1 MNKYW
6 LYILLLNIFFADA
19 QTQTDT
25 VVSPAEPIVEE
36 VVYGE
41 KVTPNKPVIAA
52 DSLAKDSLPI
62 TQKKFRTAYKE
73 NYTGTDFIYSYEK
86 LAEKTWQDKLR
97 EWLRDFFDFD
107 INANS
112 SWMDVLWEVFKFS
125 AIILFVLLL
134 AWLIRYVIVN
144 DIHLFFVK
152 KPKAQ
157 VQVYDLEKN
166 IHEVDFD
173 QLIKDAVNNNEYRLT
188 VRYHFL
194 RLLKNMSAKN
204 IIDWHPD
211 KTNHEYKNELTRKD
225 LSADFEYLAYIY
237 ENIWYGEFD
246 IDQVKFDTIAQ
257 KFNHTISRLS

>member
-6 LYILLLNIFFADA
+6 LYILLLNFFFADA

-25 VVSPAEPIVEE
+25 VVSSVEPIVEE
-36 VVYGE
+36 VVHGE
-41 KVTPNKPVIAA
+41 KVTPNNPVIAA
-52 DSLAKDSLPI
+52 DSLAKDSMPI
-62 TQKKFRTAYKE
+62 TQKKFRPDYKE
-73 NYTGTDFIYSYEK
+73 DYTGTDFIYSYEK

-97 EWLRDFFDFD
+97 DWLRDVFAMNMDPGG
-107 INANS
+107 
-112 SWMDVLWEVFKFS
+112 SWMDISWQIFKFS

-144 DIHLFFVK
+144 DIHLFFAK
-152 KPKAQ
+152 KSKAQ
-157 VQVYDLEKN
+157 VKVYDLEKN

-173 QLIKDAVNNNEYRLT
+173 QLIHEAVNNQEYRLA

-225 LSADFEYLAYIY
+225 LSADFEYLAYLY

-246 IDQVKFDTIAQ
+246 IDQAKFDTIAQ